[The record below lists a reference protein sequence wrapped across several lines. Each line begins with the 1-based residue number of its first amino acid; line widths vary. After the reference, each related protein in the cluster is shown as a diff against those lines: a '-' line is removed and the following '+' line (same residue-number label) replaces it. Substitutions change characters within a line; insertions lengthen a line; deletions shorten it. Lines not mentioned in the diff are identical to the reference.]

1 MTHSR
6 DPSPSHFFAA
16 SVLALTFLS
25 AGGVTGQTVV
35 TNGEENLRASPN
47 GLVLGRVRDGV
58 VLEITGD
65 DGRWVQIRLR
75 GWVWSRSLQA
85 IDRDGFDLVV
95 SAEDG
100 ENLRDA
106 PAGDIIGRLE
116 EGMLLAQIEA
126 ATGWRQVEREVWI
139 WKASLDFPEADEAAR
154 DDDRAEWVR
163 TGPAGGAIL
172 SGPDGDTLARALPGA
187 DVRILA
193 RDGNWARVRVEGWTW
208 IPDLPSGEDEEFG
221 VLTEVSIEEVV
232 SDPGQYRGRAVE
244 WDVQFISLERAEK
257 IRTDFYEGEPFL
269 LTRGG
274 EDGTQFVY
282 VAVPPDMM
290 PLVDGLL
297 PLERIRVVGRL
308 RLGAAALTGSPIID
322 LMELVRR

>member
-1 MTHSR
+1 MHST
-6 DPSPSHFFAA
+6 DLPSRHFFAA
-16 SVLALTFLS
+16 SVLVLMLLAAS
-25 AGGVTGQTVV
+25 GVMGQTAV
-35 TNGEENLRASPN
+35 TNGEENIRANPN
-47 GLVLGRVRDGV
+47 GSVLGRVRDRV
-58 VLEITGD
+58 VLEVTGD
-65 DGRWVQIRLR
+65 DGRWIQIRLH

-116 EGMLLAQIEA
+116 EGMLLTQIESS
-126 ATGWRQVEREVWI
+126 TGWRQVQREVWI
-139 WKASLDFPEADEAAR
+139 WKASLDFPEADQAAR

-163 TGPAGGAIL
+163 TGSAGGAIL

-208 IPDLPSGEDEEFG
+208 IPDLPTGEDEESG

-232 SDPGQYRGRAVE
+232 SNPGQYRGRAVQ

-274 EDGTQFVY
+274 KDGTQFVY

-297 PLERIRVVGRL
+297 PLERVLVVGRL

>member
-1 MTHSR
+1 MHST
-6 DPSPSHFFAA
+6 DLPPSHFLVA
-16 SVLALTFLS
+16 SGLALALL
-25 AGGVTGQTVV
+25 AAVPVMGQTAV
-35 TNGEENLRASPN
+35 TNGEENLRAGPN
-47 GLVLGRVRDGV
+47 GLVLGQVAENIGLEVMAEDGQWVR
-58 VLEITGD
+58 
-65 DGRWVQIRLR
+65 IRLE

-100 ENLRDA
+100 ENIRSS

-116 EGMLLAQIEA
+116 KGMLLVQVEVS
-126 ATGWRQVEREVWI
+126 TGWRHVEREVWI
-139 WKASLDFPEADEAAR
+139 WKASLEFPEADEAAS

-163 TGPAGGAIL
+163 TGAAGGAIL
-172 SGPDGDTLARALPGA
+172 SGPDGDTLAEALPGA
-187 DVRILA
+187 AVRILA
-193 RDGNWARVRVEGWTW
+193 REGNWARVRVEGWTW
-208 IPDLPSGEDEEFG
+208 IPDLPPGEDQEPG
-221 VLTEVSIEEVV
+221 VLTEVSVDEVV
-232 SDPGQYRGRAVE
+232 SNPGQYRGRTVQ
-244 WDVQFISLERAEK
+244 WDLQFISLERAEK

-274 EDGTQFVY
+274 EDGTRFVY

-297 PLERIRVVGRL
+297 PLERVRVVGRL